1 MKSKTNSAESASFL
15 ANRLIKLLGFQE
27 RPFNRSTEM
36 WASTAPDIVISPNNM
51 LQSGWFLHHRPEEKV
66 FISTAR
72 ISIIIQTFA
81 IYIFEMTAFV
91 LLLCIVLSELLS
103 FSLASVL
110 IVRIDGF
117 SFE

>member
-1 MKSKTNSAESASFL
+1 MVSPPRAKRKSFH
-15 ANRLIKLLGFQE
+15 
-27 RPFNRSTEM
+27 FNCS
-36 WASTAPDIVISPNNM
+36 I
-51 LQSGWFLHHRPEEKV
+51 
-66 FISTAR
+66 

-110 IVRIDGF
+110 IVHIHGF